1 MYPLTKLGVI
11 EKSCAPKEKINILE
25 DKITVIVK
33 QIKAEQRAL
42 FCGLKN
48 SLTNKAKH
56 ATRVCRYC
64 SEQGG
69 ALWLNLADTKKKCP
83 GKHIA

>member
-1 MYPLTKLGVI
+1 M
-11 EKSCAPKEKINILE
+11 E
-25 DKITVIVK
+25 DEITVIVK

-42 FCGLKN
+42 FSGLKN

-56 ATRVCRYC
+56 VAWVCHYC

-69 ALWLNLADTKKKCP
+69 AL
-83 GKHIA
+83 